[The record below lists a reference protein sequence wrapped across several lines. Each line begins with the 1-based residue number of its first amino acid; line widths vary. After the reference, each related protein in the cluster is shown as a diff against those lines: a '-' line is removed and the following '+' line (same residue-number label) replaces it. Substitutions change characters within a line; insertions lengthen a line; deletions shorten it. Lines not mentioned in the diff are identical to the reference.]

1 MKNNNIV
8 IMYDIMKN
16 VNRIYFKAQSLEN
29 SEMKWNYSGNGNITV
44 TKDCEKVYFSEEII
58 LSDGLKYF
66 DKKLWNFME
75 DCIEFYRYR
84 NGEYEKIFE
93 FYLKNEEFV
102 VKKDYWCSPDLYF
115 GNIRIIGDKICFS
128 VKIEGTRKNELLE
141 YVYFRDYELDI
152 L

>member
-44 TKDCEKVYFSEEII
+44 INDCEKVYFSEEII

-66 DKKLWNFME
+66 DKKLQF
-75 DCIEFYRYR
+75 
-84 NGEYEKIFE
+84 EKINWYEFKKYNQLRPVIIFNFE
-93 FYLKNEEFV
+93 NSEKKRFGKN
-102 VKKDYWCSPDLYF
+102 K
-115 GNIRIIGDKICFS
+115 R
-128 VKIEGTRKNELLE
+128 
-141 YVYFRDYELDI
+141 
-152 L
+152 

>member
-58 LSDGLKYF
+58 LRDGLTYF

-84 NGEYEKIFE
+84 NGEYEKTVPFKIA
-93 FYLKNEEFV
+93 
-102 VKKDYWCSPDLYF
+102 SPQ
-115 GNIRIIGDKICFS
+115 N
-128 VKIEGTRKNELLE
+128 
-141 YVYFRDYELDI
+141 
-152 L
+152 

>member
-1 MKNNNIV
+1 
-8 IMYDIMKN
+8 
-16 VNRIYFKAQSLEN
+16 
-29 SEMKWNYSGNGNITV
+29 
-44 TKDCEKVYFSEEII
+44 
-58 LSDGLKYF
+58 
-66 DKKLWNFME
+66 ME

-115 GNIRIIGDKICFS
+115 GNIRIIRDKICFS

-141 YVYFRDYELDI
+141 YVYFRDSELDI